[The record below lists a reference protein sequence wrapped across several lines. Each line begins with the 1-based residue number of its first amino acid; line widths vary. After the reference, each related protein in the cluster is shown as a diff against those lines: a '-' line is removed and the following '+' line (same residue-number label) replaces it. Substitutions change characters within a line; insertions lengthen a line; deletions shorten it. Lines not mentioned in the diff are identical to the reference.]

1 MLKETPNPGWAEERS
16 QMRAVANNVILHLHP
31 AKVPAS
37 SVRFAYTWGLG
48 GMSVMLGVLLALTGV
63 LLMFRYDASVDRAY
77 TSIQIL
83 EAEVPFGS
91 LFRAVHHWSAN
102 LLVITL
108 FLHLMRVFLT
118 AAFKRGRSTNWMIGL
133 FLFILVLSFNFTGYL
148 LPWDQLSYW
157 AATVATSLLQYI
169 PWVGTA
175 VSDFFLGGTEVG
187 QATLRNFYAFHVAVL
202 PAILITTLTYHFW
215 RIRKDGGISRPI
227 PENADA
233 RTVLQ
238 TVTTIPNLVRK
249 EAAAAAVLVAGVL
262 IWSMF
267 MSAPLVEMADP
278 TLSPNPAKAAWYFL
292 GLQELL
298 LHMHPT
304 AAIALVAVVLIG
316 LILLPLWDRSNEGF
330 GIYFRSPKGRFT
342 ALIGSLLALEVVPL
356 LIVLDEYWLDLPAML
371 PTWPDVFSNGLLP
384 LLLTLAGLAL
394 IYFVL
399 RKGLRAS
406 HSEATLGLGV
416 FIMTSLV
423 VMTLV
428 GIYFRGPNM
437 ALTFTWA

>member
-16 QMRAVANNVILHLHP
+16 QMRAVANNLILHVHP
-31 AKVPAS
+31 TKVPAS
-37 SVRFAYTWGLG
+37 SLRTVYTWGLG
-48 GMSVMLGVLLALTGV
+48 GMSLVLAVLLALTGV

-77 TSIQIL
+77 SSIQIL

-118 AAFKRGRSTNWMIGL
+118 AAFKRGRSLNWMIGL

-175 VSDFFLGGTEVG
+175 VSNFFLGGTEVG
-187 QATLRNFYAFHVAVL
+187 QATLRNFYALHVAVL
-202 PAILITTLTYHFW
+202 PAILIATLTYHFW

-227 PENADA
+227 VDDSHDHAP
-233 RTVLQ
+233 LK
-238 TVTTIPNLVRK
+238 TVTTIPNLIRK
-249 EAAAAAVLVAGVL
+249 EAAAAAVLVMGVL
-262 IWSMF
+262 LWSMS
-267 MSAPLVEMADP
+267 MPAPLVEMANP

-304 AAIALVAVVLIG
+304 AAISLVVVVLIG

-330 GIYFRSPKGRFT
+330 GIYFRSKKGRLT
-342 ALIGSLLALEVVPL
+342 ALIGCVLALELVPL
-356 LIVLDEYWLDLPAML
+356 LIVLDEYWVDLPAQL
-371 PTWPDVFSNGLLP
+371 PTWPDVVSNGLLP
-384 LLLTLAGLAL
+384 FLLTIAGLAL
-394 IYFVL
+394 IYVL
-399 RKGLRAS
+399 LRMGLKTS
-406 HSEATLGLGV
+406 HSEATLGLVV
-416 FIMTSLV
+416 FVMTSLV
-423 VMTLV
+423 VMTLIS
-428 GIYFRGPNM
+428 IYLRGPNM
-437 ALTFTWA
+437 ALTFPWI

>member
-1 MLKETPNPGWAEERS
+1 MLKDTQNPSWTEERS
-16 QMRAVANNVILHLHP
+16 QMRAVANNLILHLHP
-31 AKVPAS
+31 AKVPVS

-48 GMSVMLGVLLALTGV
+48 GMSVILGMLLALTGI

-77 TSIQIL
+77 TSIQFL

-118 AAFKRGRSTNWMIGL
+118 AAFKRGRSFNWMIGL

-187 QATLRNFYAFHVAVL
+187 QATLRNFYALHVAVL
-202 PAILITTLTYHFW
+202 PVILIATLTYHFW
-215 RIRKDGGISRPI
+215 RIRKDGGISRPVDDN
-227 PENADA
+227 PETRAP
-233 RTVLQ
+233 LK
-238 TVTTIPNLVRK
+238 TVTTIPNLIRK
-249 EAAAAAVLVAGVL
+249 EAAAAVVLVAGVL
-262 IWSMF
+262 LWSMWLP
-267 MSAPLVEMADP
+267 APLVEMANP
-278 TLSPNPAKAAWYFL
+278 AFSPNPAKAAWYFL

-304 AAIALVAVVLIG
+304 AAISLVAIVLLG
-316 LILLPLWDRSNEGF
+316 FILLPLWDRSTEGF
-330 GIYFRSPKGRFT
+330 GIYFRSKKGRIS
-342 ALIGSLLALEVVPL
+342 ALIGGLLALELIPL
-356 LIVLDEYWLDLPAML
+356 LIISDEYWFDLPAML
-371 PTWPDVFSNGLLP
+371 PTWPDVISNGLLP

-394 IYFVL
+394 IYFLL
-399 RKGLRAS
+399 RKGLKAS
-406 HSEATLGLGV
+406 HSEAILGLGV
-416 FIMTSLV
+416 FVLLSLV
-423 VMTLV
+423 VMTFV

-437 ALTFTWA
+437 ALIFPFA

>member
-1 MLKETPNPGWAEERS
+1 MLKDTQNPGWAEERS

-31 AKVPAS
+31 TKVPTS
-37 SVRFAYTWGLG
+37 SVRFVYTWGLG

-91 LFRAVHHWSAN
+91 LFRAVHHSSAN

-108 FLHLMRVFLT
+108 FLHMMRVFLT
-118 AAFKRGRSTNWMIGL
+118 AAFKRGRSLNWMIGL

-187 QATLRNFYAFHVAVL
+187 QATLRNFYALHVAVL

-215 RIRKDGGISRPI
+215 RIRKDGGISRPMDDTA
-227 PENADA
+227 EE
-233 RTVLQ
+233 RSVLK

-249 EAAAAAVLVAGVL
+249 EAATAAVLVAGVL
-262 IWSMF
+262 LWSMW
-267 MSAPLVEMADP
+267 MPAPLVEMANP
-278 TLSPNPAKAAWYFL
+278 MLSPNPAKAAWYFL

-298 LHMHPT
+298 LHMHPS
-304 AAIALVAVVLIG
+304 AAISLVTIVLLG
-316 LILLPLWDRSNEGF
+316 FVLLPLWDRANDGF
-330 GIYFRSPKGRFT
+330 GIYFRSKKGRIS
-342 ALIGSLLALEVVPL
+342 ALVGSLLALELVPL
-356 LIVLDEYWLDLPAML
+356 LIIVDEYWLDLPAML
-371 PTWPDVFSNGLLP
+371 PNWPDVFSNGLLP
-384 LLLTLAGLAL
+384 LLLTLACLAL
-394 IYFVL
+394 IYLLL
-399 RKGLRAS
+399 RKALKAS
-406 HSEATLGLGV
+406 HSEAILGLGV
-416 FIMTSLV
+416 FVLTGLI

-428 GIYFRGPNM
+428 GIYLRGPNM
-437 ALTFTWA
+437 ALTFALT